1 MSEKKTKL
9 LARGIKTIFGKGK
22 NRVYNS
28 TRNTN
33 SNTNLF
39 DDKVTPVTNQR
50 QINLNN
56 NKGYFIKTNTGDRRF
71 DKATKQFNPN
81 KKTVLNDNETK
92 QAYMNTGIARI
103 LANRQYPGL
112 NIPKGKIPTATK
124 KFVGMTDKQIAEY
137 KAYNNSLQAS
147 HPLMSDSRKELTDQF
162 LPYVE
167 NASFLTT
174 GYRNMGAHKHYE
186 GKMLK
191 YLDKKSELVDK
202 FKNKEISK
210 GQFLMDKSGLDSS
223 IKNTTRDMRKLG
235 LESMIFDK
243 ANNKFKYY
251 GGLYDNMAQLYKNMG
266 DDYFLQNPNAL
277 VPAEVSPKYF
287 ETLMGMK
294 KPSTKEGLN
303 IKGELVPK
311 DADDAMK
318 LGEGQWWS
326 KKIKNKEGKME
337 NRGRNNFGGYWRTMD
352 PFMKNRGSNQKL
364 NAGGL
369 ISMLSKNELQGM
381 AKSLSPKQVKMLTRQ
396 GPR

>member
-1 MSEKKTKL
+1 MSSKFRKFP
-9 LARGIKTIFGKGK
+9 IKPKRPVGGSNFRFPPSITNPSNI
-22 NRVYNS
+22 N
-28 TRNTN
+28 TR
-33 SNTNLF
+33 
-39 DDKVTPVTNQR
+39 KVTPVTNQR
-50 QINLNN
+50 EINLANN
-56 NKGYFIKTNTGDRRF
+56 RGYFIKDNTGDRRL

-103 LANRQYPGL
+103 LANRQYPDL
-112 NIPKGKIPTATK
+112 NIQKGKIPTKTK

-137 KAYNNSLQAS
+137 KAYSNSLQRA
-147 HPLMSDSRKELTDQF
+147 HPLMSGSRKELSNQF

-167 NASFLTT
+167 NPSFLTT
-174 GYRNMGAHKHYE
+174 GYRNMGTHKHYE
-186 GKMLK
+186 GKMTK
-191 YLDKKSELVDK
+191 YLDRKSDLVDK

-210 GQFLMDKSGLDSS
+210 GQFLMDKAGLDSS

-287 ETLMGMK
+287 ETLMGIK

-352 PFMKNRGSNQKL
+352 PFMKNRGSNQNL

-369 ISMLSKNELQGM
+369 ISMLGRNELQGM